1 MTSYNGE
8 RFIREQLDSILQQTY
23 PNIEVIVVDDCSTDG
38 TVAIVEPYIEK
49 YPVIKLVRNEI
60 NLGYIRNFEKGMLLA
75 AGDYIALSDQDDIWL
90 KDKLTILMA
99 SIGSNE
105 IIYSNSELV
114 DENGN
119 SLHRKMSDIR
129 NQIGYSDCLMYA
141 IGAWAPGHAMLFK
154 KELVQRCVP
163 FPSIVTHDFWLGF
176 VATCKGPIKYLDT
189 PLVLYRQHITNA
201 IGAVKVAN
209 AVKLKKEKR
218 TREQKLQLIRN
229 RMELL
234 YRKCP
239 DETVAQKKCTRISIP
254 AIKVSHCSITGYGC
268 VLFLNTGIKY
278 WHIRRNRPL

>member
-105 IIYSNSELV
+105 IIYSNSGLV

-209 AVKLKKEKR
+209 AVKLKKE
-218 TREQKLQLIRN
+218 
-229 RMELL
+229 
-234 YRKCP
+234 
-239 DETVAQKKCTRISIP
+239 
-254 AIKVSHCSITGYGC
+254 
-268 VLFLNTGIKY
+268 
-278 WHIRRNRPL
+278 